1 MGLSVS
7 NGNEALDAVRK
18 KRENAD
24 IVSLSALRSQ
34 FTSTATSTLDQAT
47 MTSARFRQEERLR
60 ADLRRERRIRQ
71 QAITER
77 VNVMQDAL
85 ASDLAVQ
92 HELTLDSLEK
102 EMREEM
108 ERDLSTLERDSLAR
122 EESRMRG
129 ELELRLNR
137 QLETL
142 QDKLDVEQDLRLEE
156 HKAQLKAQ
164 IETQLQDEHRQR
176 LDIQKNA

>member
-1 MGLSVS
+1 MGLSAS
-7 NGNEALDAVRK
+7 NGNEALDAARK

-34 FTSTATSTLDQAT
+34 FTSTATSSLDQAT

-77 VNVMQDAL
+77 ISVMQDAL

-92 HELTLDSLEK
+92 HELTLDSLE
-102 EMREEM
+102 
-108 ERDLSTLERDSLAR
+108 
-122 EESRMRG
+122 
-129 ELELRLNR
+129 
-137 QLETL
+137 
-142 QDKLDVEQDLRLEE
+142 
-156 HKAQLKAQ
+156 
-164 IETQLQDEHRQR
+164 
-176 LDIQKNA
+176 

>member
-1 MGLSVS
+1 MGMSAS
-7 NGNEALDAVRK
+7 NGSEALETARK

-24 IVSLSALRSQ
+24 KVSLSALRSQ

-77 VNVMQDAL
+77 VVAMQETL
-85 ASDLAVQ
+85 ANDLALQ

-102 EMREEM
+102 EMRVEM
-108 ERDLSTLERDSLAR
+108 EP
-122 EESRMRG
+122 
-129 ELELRLNR
+129 
-137 QLETL
+137 ETRISNQQHGRRSVL
-142 QDKLDVEQDLRLEE
+142 
-156 HKAQLKAQ
+156 
-164 IETQLQDEHRQR
+164 
-176 LDIQKNA
+176 